1 MESWVLTPKT
11 LVGGVLWKN
20 AMATSGGE
28 PPLVQVCSDAE
39 ALMVVQE
46 CLQRLRSS
54 QCSIPRED
62 GRRREVQFVVQR
74 ARNYVHDAADPAT
87 AARVVAALE
96 GAGLSDLTKLKLLNA
111 KATTEI
117 KAYLAEP
124 ELEDPAGVAATVER
138 AWAAGGGGGGG
149 GGGGRGGGSSDTAA
163 AGASSAAAAGAS
175 GAAAAEE
182 GGAPAAA
189 GKAARGKR

>member
-1 MESWVLTPKT
+1 
-11 LVGGVLWKN
+11 
-20 AMATSGGE
+20 MASGE

-74 ARNYVHDAADPAT
+74 ARNFVHDAADPAT

-149 GGGGRGGGSSDTAA
+149 GGGGSRGGGGGSSDMAP
-163 AGASSAAAAGAS
+163 AGASGAAAAGAS

-182 GGAPAAA
+182 GGAPPTAAA